1 MKSFKEQLEKDFETT
16 FFNTDEFAEIHELQG
31 NEVPVVVDN
40 DIIIALSLGKHADAD
55 GIFTDDKMIF
65 VQKNTW
71 NLNRW
76 PVNTYPST
84 ERSTRSKLLMKIWAA
99 IRSFYQV
106 TKIDRFGNKGFRH

>member
-40 DIIIALSLGKHADAD
+40 DIIITLSLGKHADAD

-65 VQKNTW
+65 VQKKY
-71 NLNRW
+71 LEFE
-76 PVNTYPST
+76 PVAGQHLSFDGEFYPIKTVNEDMGGYTIILS
-84 ERSTRSKLLMKIWAA
+84 
-99 IRSFYQV
+99 
-106 TKIDRFGNKGFRH
+106 GNED